1 MWTRGVSYNG
11 QVAQDAFVISC
22 LGRKTGGTFV
32 EIGSNHYKDDNN
44 TYFLETKYKWT
55 GLMVEYDAKFE
66 EGYKAH
72 RPGSK
77 YIINDATKI
86 DFAKEFEHMKFGN
99 NIDYLQIDLDV
110 NNRSTLQTL
119 ENLDASVM
127 DKYKFATITFEHD
140 IYTGDF
146 FNTRAKSREI
156 FAKRGYVLI
165 FPDVRGITGIAF
177 EDWYAHPELVNPT
190 YIDKLKTKASL
201 VYTDILPLLQ

>member
-1 MWTRGVSYNG
+1 
-11 QVAQDAFVISC
+11 
-22 LGRKTGGTFV
+22 
-32 EIGSNHYKDDNN
+32 
-44 TYFLETKYKWT
+44 
-55 GLMVEYDAKFE
+55 MVEYDARFE

-72 RPGSK
+72 RSGSK

-86 DFAKEFEHMKFGN
+86 DFAKEFETMKFSN

-119 ENLDASVM
+119 ENLDSQVLSN
-127 DKYKFATITFEHD
+127 YKFATVTFEHD

-146 FNTRAKSREI
+146 FNTRALSREI
-156 FAKRGYVLI
+156 FAKRGYILV

-190 YIDKLKTKASL
+190 YIDKLKTQQSL
-201 VYTDILPLLQ
+201 VYTDILPRLQ